1 MSNLPA
7 YLLDV
12 QREVEGYARGFG
24 LDFWE
29 TSFEILDYKRMQEV
43 AAFGGFPVRYP
54 HWRFGMDFDHLTKSH
69 IYGLS
74 KIYEMVINNN
84 PAYAYLLEGNSI
96 VDQKMVIAH
105 VLGHVDFFKNNYYFS
120 KTNRKMIDGMA
131 NHATRVRRHIERLGL
146 EKVETFIDSCLCLEN
161 LIDPMS
167 PFIVR
172 RTPERTEEQKAA
184 EATKEV
190 PRLRSKDYM
199 EGFINPQS
207 YIDAQKKRMD
217 RERDK
222 PRRNPREPERDVLLF
237 LLQNAPLDT
246 WERDILEIVREETYY
261 FAPQR
266 QTKVINEGWAA
277 YWHSKIMTEKALK
290 ASEVIDY
297 ADHNAGVLATAPGQ
311 WNPYKVGI
319 TLLRHIEERWDKG
332 RFGKEWT
339 ECEDYEARRTWDKR
353 LGLGRQKIFEVRR
366 LYNDVTFLDEFF
378 TEDFCRENQ
387 FFTFSLNERTGNY
400 EIDSREFH
408 KVKQKILFQ
417 LTNFGEPFIAVE
429 DANHE
434 NRGEL
439 LLRHRHEGVDLHEE
453 NARATLSALERIWR
467 RPVNIITVLDGKPKM
482 LRYDGKEH
490 TEKAA

>member
-1 MSNLPA
+1 MAQLPP
-7 YLLDV
+7 YLADI
-12 QREVEGYARGFG
+12 QREIERHGRDYG

-29 TSFEILDYKRMQEV
+29 TEFEILDYKKMQEV

-54 HWRFGMDFDHLTKSH
+54 HWRFGMEFEHLSKSH
-69 IYGLS
+69 IYGFS

-84 PAYAYLLEGNSI
+84 PAYASLLEGYSL

-172 RTPERTEEQKAA
+172 RSPDQGAEDKASEQV
-184 EATKEV
+184 KEV
-190 PRLRSKDYM
+190 PRLRAKEYM
-199 EGFINPQS
+199 EGFINPPE
-207 YIDAQKKRMD
+207 YIEVQRRRQE

-246 WERDILEIVREETYY
+246 WERDILEIVRDEAYY

-266 QTKVINEGWAA
+266 QTKILNEGWAS
-277 YWHSKIMTEKALK
+277 YWHSRIMTEKALK
-290 ASEVIDY
+290 ASEIIDY
-297 ADHNAGVLATAPGQ
+297 ADHNAGVLATAKGQ
-311 WNPYKVGI
+311 FNPYKIGI
-319 TLLRHIEERWDKG
+319 ELLRDIEERWDKG
-332 RFGKEWT
+332 RFGREWN
-339 ECEDYEARRTWDKR
+339 ECQNLDQRKAWDKR
-353 LGLGRQKIFEVRR
+353 LGLGRKKLFEVRK
-366 LYNDVTFLDEFF
+366 LYNDVTFLDGFF
-378 TEDFCRENQ
+378 TADFCERNH
-387 FFTFSLNERTGNY
+387 FFSFSLNDSSGNY
-400 EIDSREFH
+400 EIDSREFEKIKH
-408 KVKQKILFQ
+408 KMLFS
-417 LTNFGEPFIAVE
+417 LTNFGDPFILVE
-429 DANHE
+429 DSNHD

-439 LLRHRHEGVDLHEE
+439 LMRHRHEGTDLQVDH
-453 NARATLSALERIWR
+453 AR
-467 RPVNIITVLDGKPKM
+467 G
-482 LRYDGKEH
+482 
-490 TEKAA
+490 